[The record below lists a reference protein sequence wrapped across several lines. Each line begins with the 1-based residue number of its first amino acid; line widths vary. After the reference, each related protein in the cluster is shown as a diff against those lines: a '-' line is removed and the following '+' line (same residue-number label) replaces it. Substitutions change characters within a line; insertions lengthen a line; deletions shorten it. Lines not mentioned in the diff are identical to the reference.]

1 MPMKQED
8 KDANVKTPKK
18 GKRRSRRMKGK
29 NYKVHQ
35 DSDSDSDEEWLPPNE
50 RGSNNDDGSGD
61 DAPQEEMNSR
71 ELQKF
76 IQKIFPSQHGKERLR
91 QLEKIDNM
99 MEKKAKKKTA
109 SKNKKSKKGKKKA
122 VQEKKGKQKRSETE
136 EEIEEEIEEESEEDE
151 EEYDEDY
158 IFGEDGDDY
167 EEYDDDELKDMLANN
182 MKFNI
187 IFTVGDVNG
196 GSHLEDEYAEEDETE
211 DDTEDEEDE
220 EDEDEEEED
229 DDEEVDEEK
238 EFEKNLDKIMR
249 KMDKEI
255 TKMEKDGKKKKK
267 GGETK
272 KEESGNADEAK
283 KSKLQKF
290 KVKDKVLVKAR
301 DWDEEYPAVIT
312 KVCTRN
318 RYDVRLDDTE
328 LEQRKW
334 KLIHAKYIK
343 PITEE
348 DEEFLETL
356 EEMRELIKTKKG
368 KGKKAMIAQ
377 LDKMSKATER
387 KQKEKEKEKMK
398 KEKNKNVGKLRKMLR
413 EKNVMNDFKYF
424 KDMNIDNQRKILQ
437 KLKEVNQFTNV
448 DKPYRLSLI
457 ESDIPVPFKA
467 AALKKINILNYM
479 DPGSGEYYKIKQW
492 VDTFMRI
499 PFGKCNTLP
508 VAISDGR
515 DQCSDFMEQA
525 KQTLD
530 ECVYGLNDAKM
541 QIMQFIGQWIANPD
555 CVGSAIAIKGPP
567 GTGKTT
573 LIKDGISKILNR
585 PFAFLALGGATDS
598 SFLEGHSYTYEG
610 STWGKIV
617 DILLQSKTMNPVI
630 YFDELD
636 KISDTP
642 KGEEITGILTH
653 LTDTTQNSQF
663 HDKYF
668 SNIDFDLSKVLFIF
682 SYNDEKK
689 VNPILKDR
697 MYRIHTKGY
706 ETKEKL
712 TIAHDY
718 LIPKIEK
725 NINFEKGQ
733 IIIPDDTL
741 SHIIKEYTEG
751 EKGVRNLKRCL
762 EILYTKINLYTLM
775 KKDSKMFDGE
785 TVLNVEFPYTITV
798 DTVKKLIKS
807 SEKNTVPFGM
817 YL

>member
-1 MPMKQED
+1 MPSKQED
-8 KDANVKTPKK
+8 KDPKVKTPKNRK
-18 GKRRSRRMKGK
+18 ARRGKKNK
-29 NYKVHQ
+29 NYKINQ
-35 DSDSDSDEEWLPPNE
+35 DSDSDSDWVPPTEHHSDSGSEEMPNE
-50 RGSNNDDGSGD
+50 D
-61 DAPQEEMNSR
+61 MNPR

-76 IQKIFPSQHGKERLR
+76 IQKIFPSEAGKERLK
-91 QLEKIDNM
+91 QLEKLDNM
-99 MEKKAKKKTA
+99 IVKNKKS
-109 SKNKKSKKGKKKA
+109 SKNKKKNVKKKKT
-122 VQEKKGKQKRSETE
+122 VKKKVESEKE
-136 EEIEEEIEEESEEDE
+136 EVHEEDEDIEEESSEDE
-151 EEYDEDY
+151 INDVLVVDDDDDEYDEDE
-158 IFGEDGDDY
+158 IQE
-167 EEYDDDELKDMLANN
+167 MLASN

-187 IFTVGDVNG
+187 IFTVGDVNR
-196 GSHLEDEYAEEDETE
+196 DNEYMNEY
-211 DDTEDEEDE
+211 
-220 EDEDEEEED
+220 EDEDEDEDEGEDDEEEEEEEEEEED
-229 DDEEVDEEK
+229 AKKEWDDN
-238 EFEKNLDKIMR
+238 FDKIMK

-255 TKMEKDGKKKKK
+255 TKLEDESAEKKKSTEKK
-267 GGETK
+267 
-272 KEESGNADEAK
+272 
-283 KSKLQKF
+283 KLSKF
-290 KVKDKVLVKAR
+290 KVKDKVMIKAR
-301 DWDEEYPAVIT
+301 GWEEEYPGIIT

-318 RYDVRLDDTE
+318 RYDIKLDDTE

-343 PITEE
+343 LKTKD
-348 DEEFLETL
+348 DENYIETL
-356 EEMRELIKTKKG
+356 EEMRELVKLRKG
-368 KGKKAMIAQ
+368 KGKKAMMAQ
-377 LDKMSKATER
+377 LDKLVKANER
-387 KQKEKEKEKMK
+387 KEKEKQKEKMK
-398 KEKNKNVGKLRKMLR
+398 KEKMKNVGKLRKMLR

-424 KDMNIDNQRKILQ
+424 KDMNADNQQKILR
-437 KLKEVNQFTNV
+437 KLKEVNEFSNV
-448 DKPYRLSLI
+448 DKPYRLSLL

-467 AALKKINILNYM
+467 TALKKINILNYM

-499 PFGKCNTLP
+499 PFGKRNTLP
-508 VAISDGR
+508 FQISDGR
-515 DQCSDFMEQA
+515 DKCADFMEEA
-525 KQTLD
+525 KKTLD

-541 QIMQFIGQWIANPD
+541 QIMQFIGQWIANPNA
-555 CVGSAIAIKGPP
+555 VAPPIAIKGPP

-573 LIKDGISKILNR
+573 LIKEGISKILNR

-610 STWGKIV
+610 SSWGKVV

-712 TIAHDY
+712 IIARDH

-725 NINFEKGQ
+725 NINFEDGQ
-733 IIIPDDTL
+733 ILIPDDTL
-741 SHIIKEYTEG
+741 SFIINEFTEK

-785 TVLNVEFPYTITV
+785 VVLNIEFPYTITV
-798 DTVKKLIKS
+798 ETVKKLIKTT
-807 SEKNTVPFGM
+807 ETNTVPFGM
-817 YL
+817 YI

>member
-8 KDANVKTPKK
+8 KDASVKTPKS
-18 GKRRSRRMKGK
+18 KRRSRRMKGK

-35 DSDSDSDEEWLPPNE
+35 DSDSSDEEWLPPNE

-61 DAPQEEMNSR
+61 DLPQEDMNSR

-76 IQKIFPSQHGKERLR
+76 IQKIFPSKHGKERLR

-99 MEKKAKKKTA
+99 MEKKTKKKKA
-109 SKNKKSKKGKKKA
+109 SKNTKSKKGKKA
-122 VQEKKGKQKRSETE
+122 KQKQSEKE
-136 EEIEEEIEEESEEDE
+136 EEIEEEIEVESEEQE

-196 GSHLEDEYAEEDETE
+196 GAHLEDEYAEEDETE
-211 DDTEDEEDE
+211 DDIEDEED
-220 EDEDEEEED
+220 EEED

-267 GGETK
+267 SGETK
-272 KEESGNADEAK
+272 NEESGNADEAK

-301 DWDEEYPAVIT
+301 DWDDEYPAVIT

-318 RYDVRLDDTE
+318 RYNVKLDDEE

-356 EEMRELIKTKKG
+356 EEMRELIKIKKG

-398 KEKNKNVGKLRKMLR
+398 KEKNKNVSKLRKMLR

-424 KDMNIDNQRKILQ
+424 KDMNLDNQRKILQ

-457 ESDIPVPFKA
+457 ESEIPIPFKA

-741 SHIIKEYTEG
+741 SHIIKEYTED

-785 TVLNVEFPYTITV
+785 TVLNIEFPYTITV

>member
-1 MPMKQED
+1 M
-8 KDANVKTPKK
+8 
-18 GKRRSRRMKGK
+18 
-29 NYKVHQ
+29 
-35 DSDSDSDEEWLPPNE
+35 
-50 RGSNNDDGSGD
+50 
-61 DAPQEEMNSR
+61 
-71 ELQKF
+71 
-76 IQKIFPSQHGKERLR
+76 LR
-91 QLEKIDNM
+91 
-99 MEKKAKKKTA
+99 KKKTV
-109 SKNKKSKKGKKKA
+109 KKK
-122 VQEKKGKQKRSETE
+122 VESEKE
-136 EEIEEEIEEESEEDE
+136 EVHEEDEDIEEESSEDE
-151 EEYDEDY
+151 INDVLVIDDDDDEYDEDE
-158 IFGEDGDDY
+158 IQE
-167 EEYDDDELKDMLANN
+167 MLASN

-187 IFTVGDVNG
+187 IFTVGDVNRDNEYMDEY
-196 GSHLEDEYAEEDETE
+196 EDEDEDE
-211 DDTEDEEDE
+211 DEDEGED
-220 EDEDEEEED
+220 DEDEEEE
-229 DDEEVDEEK
+229 EEEEEEEK
-238 EFEKNLDKIMR
+238 EEDAKKEWDDNFDKIMK

-255 TKMEKDGKKKKK
+255 TKLEDESAEKKKSTEKK
-267 GGETK
+267 
-272 KEESGNADEAK
+272 
-283 KSKLQKF
+283 KLSKF
-290 KVKDKVLVKAR
+290 KVKDKVMIKAR
-301 DWDEEYPAVIT
+301 GWEEEYPGIIT

-318 RYDVRLDDTE
+318 RYDIKLDDTE

-343 PITEE
+343 LKTKD
-348 DEEFLETL
+348 DENYIETL
-356 EEMRELIKTKKG
+356 EEMRELVKLRKG
-368 KGKKAMIAQ
+368 KGKKAMMAQ
-377 LDKMSKATER
+377 LDKLAKANER
-387 KQKEKEKEKMK
+387 KEKEKQKEKMK
-398 KEKNKNVGKLRKMLR
+398 KEKMKNVGKLRKMLR

-424 KDMNIDNQRKILQ
+424 KDMNADNQQKILR
-437 KLKEVNQFTNV
+437 KLKEVNEFSNV
-448 DKPYRLSLI
+448 DKPYRLSLL

-467 AALKKINILNYM
+467 TALKKINILNYM

-499 PFGKCNTLP
+499 PFGKRNTLP
-508 VAISDGR
+508 FQISDGR
-515 DQCSDFMEQA
+515 DKCADFMEEA
-525 KQTLD
+525 KKTLD

-541 QIMQFIGQWIANPD
+541 QIMQFIGQWIANPNA
-555 CVGSAIAIKGPP
+555 VAPPIAIKGPP

-573 LIKDGISKILNR
+573 LIKEGISKILNR

-610 STWGKIV
+610 SSWGKVV

-712 TIAHDY
+712 IIARDH

-725 NINFEKGQ
+725 NINFEDGQ
-733 IIIPDDTL
+733 ILIPDDTL
-741 SHIIKEYTEG
+741 SFIINEFTEK

-785 TVLNVEFPYTITV
+785 VVLNIEFPYTIAIE
-798 DTVKKLIKS
+798 TVKKLIKTT
-807 SEKNTVPFGM
+807 ETNTVPFGM